1 MPKLSVTLPPPALPV
16 TPEFWDKAK
25 RTLSR
30 RDPVMRGII
39 KQYPGIALTSRG
51 EPFTTLARSIVGQQ
65 ISVKAAETVW
75 GRVVA
80 ALPEMTPAAVSK
92 HGAKRLA
99 SCGLSQRKAEYFV
112 ELARHFSKGVLQP
125 HAWHA
130 MDDEEVIVD
139 LTRVRGI
146 GRWTSEMFLMFN
158 LMRSDILPLGDIGLQ
173 RAVSKYY
180 FEGKRIEIERIR
192 ELAEIWSP
200 YRSVATWYLW
210 RTMDPVPVE
219 Y

>member
-1 MPKLSVTLPPPALPV
+1 MTTIV
-16 TPEFWDKAK
+16 TPEYWIKAK
-25 RTLSR
+25 RSLAR
-30 RDPVMRGII
+30 RDPVMRGIM
-39 KQYPGIALTSRG
+39 KQHPGIALTSRG
-51 EPFTTLARSIVGQQ
+51 DPFITLARSIVGQQ

-80 ALPEMTPAAVSK
+80 ALPEVSPAAVTK

-99 SCGLSQRKAEYFV
+99 RCGLSQRKAEYFI

-125 HAWHA
+125 HTWHE
-130 MDDEEVIVD
+130 MDDEEVIVN
-139 LTRVRGI
+139 LTQVRGI

-158 LMRSDILPLGDIGLQ
+158 LLRSDVLPLGDIGLQ
-173 RAVSKYY
+173 RAVSAHY
-180 FEGKRIEIERIR
+180 FNGERVGIEEIR
-192 ELAEIWSP
+192 ELAAIWSP

-210 RTMDPVPVE
+210 RTMDPVPIE